1 MDCQLTPRAGR
12 GKAFALAGVEAVVS
26 VRRMIS
32 LDEARAVIAQ
42 NVQPLDAVRVPLA
55 EARGRVLRED
65 IVAPEDIPDFDRSAM
80 DGYAVALDDRSVRFR
95 IVAEIQPGAI
105 GDVRIGAGECARIFT
120 GAAIPAGASQVI
132 MQEDTQR
139 DGDTMI
145 PTRRTLQAH
154 IRMRGEDAKRGARLL
169 PAGVRFGPAEVALL
183 AQIGSTQPLV
193 SPPVCVLHI
202 ATGNELVD
210 PESSPAPGKIRDSN
224 SALIAALLAERGAI
238 VARQTRSGDSLEAL
252 AGAIES
258 MDADAWDLLLISGG
272 ASVGDFDFGTRA
284 LGRLGFEMR
293 FDKINLRPGKPL
305 VFATRGRQVAFVIPG
320 NPVSQLVTFHLAI
333 ARALECFEG
342 FVGDWPLVTAELGS
356 EVPEDRR
363 ETWWP
368 ARLTPDS
375 AEPLAWQSSGDLVGI
390 AGVNALIRIASGTGS
405 LATGTK
411 VACLRLGG

>member
-1 MDCQLTPRAGR
+1 M
-12 GKAFALAGVEAVVS
+12 AGVEAVVN

-65 IVAPEDIPDFDRSAM
+65 IVAPEDIPAFDRSAM
-80 DGYAVALDDRSVRFR
+80 DGYAVPLDDRSERFW

-145 PTRRTLQAH
+145 PTRRTLETH
-154 IRMRGEDAKRGARLL
+154 VRMRGEDAKRGARLL
-169 PAGVRFGPAEVALL
+169 AAGLQLGPAEVALL

-193 SPPVCVLHI
+193 SGPVRVLHI
-202 ATGNELVD
+202 TTGNELVD
-210 PESSPAPGKIRDSN
+210 PGQSPVPGQIRDSN
-224 SALIAALLAERGAI
+224 STLIAALLAERGAI
-238 VARQTRSGDSLEAL
+238 VVRQARSGDSLEPL
-252 AGAIES
+252 TRAIEK
-258 MDADAWDLLLISGG
+258 MDAAAWDLLLISGG

-284 LGRLGFEMR
+284 LDRLGFEMR

-305 VFATRGRQVAFVIPG
+305 VFATRGRQAAFVIPG
-320 NPVSQLVTFHLAI
+320 NPVSHLVTFHVAI
-333 ARALECFEG
+333 TRALECFEG
-342 FVGDWPLVTAELGS
+342 TAGDWSLVSAALRS

-411 VACLRLGG
+411 VACLRLRA